1 MLTVYRAGARR
12 PDSCGDWQLVG
23 VRVSLTVA
31 GAALTLTVG
40 SLVDR

>member
-12 PDSCGDWQLVG
+12 PDSCGDWQQVGVLVG
-23 VRVSLTVA
+23 LTVA
-31 GAALTLTVG
+31 GAALALTVC